1 MPDLHEPL
9 PDRAHEML
17 RQSVAAAIDRL
28 EEQVQRINDAFLLL
42 SVTADFSQA
51 TLSTAQAGR
60 KSIADVQ
67 ATGGGLAKQ
76 VAAINTRSRRR
87 YRMVRRHR
95 PGRHRRPAGTRGSYD
110 YERWRPRRSPREPV
124 GVAVWTK
131 YFWKDAAERAVA
143 TAAQSAVAV
152 LGADGLNLFDVN
164 ALDVLSV
171 AGLAGLLAV
180 LKAIAASRLNDPQ
193 SASLVDLPGKHA
205 ADR

>member
-76 VAAINTRSRRR
+76 VAAINTR
-87 YRMVRRHR
+87 
-95 PGRHRRPAGTRGSYD
+95 
-110 YERWRPRRSPREPV
+110 
-124 GVAVWTK
+124 
-131 YFWKDAAERAVA
+131 
-143 TAAQSAVAV
+143 
-152 LGADGLNLFDVN
+152 
-164 ALDVLSV
+164 LD
-171 AGLAGLLAV
+171 
-180 LKAIAASRLNDPQ
+180 
-193 SASLVDLPGKHA
+193 
-205 ADR
+205 ADRTRDDTAQADIDALQDQLAALAARVAALENP